1 MEGLLNSFAYRTSSS
16 LGGSSVESLTS
27 ISGCICIHKGSD
39 PLFLIAVPSQY
50 TSRSVWWT
58 NHPKGSSGNFSK
70 YVHGFPNGAKAV
82 KASPETTILGD
93 VSASYASF
101 IMAEHLRLHHT
112 FLSESATCRD
122 QCRAGKAPAESSDK
136 CPPKTT
142 GPKYKFDHCFPEG
155 QAAMAPIDFNVPAL
169 ISTVYQPAKPPF
181 VVMLLRNPTE
191 RLWAAFWTYG
201 QFPGQYGKSNAGFL
215 AYFEEQSAA
224 WDKCVAL
231 HDVHTCGLRFE
242 TLAPEFEDVF
252 YHGDQLLKG
261 MYSIFVEDWVKWI
274 GRDRVL
280 VMRSEDYYEELGSGS
295 GRPSAL
301 IKNEHAKVLE
311 EHGEMPA
318 EIRARVDAF
327 YQPFKDGDPSHLY
340 VVDANDLDVL
350 GWETPFIDEDN
361 ICNVEAENDVDT
373 ITDSAMQKGDN
384 SSVIMTPEWYYGA
397 DDNPLAITISKP
409 PVPAIIPAEANNNLS
424 GIVSHANTASYDN
437 NNDAEHLQER
447 HGAVGH
453 SSLPDPSGITT
464 SLNSNGAGI
473 SPISAEK
480 LHLIHEAFLDLAGS
494 FPSQDLLTF
503 LEAGTGIDRLQIT
516 RIFLKSYASSEAA
529 PSGRNSPHM
538 TALQVIAITIS
549 VKCTRTMLVMAAM
562 IARKSKTT
570 GMPQDI
576 EQQSAAPGRAPLGTP
591 PAEDAHGAA
600 GSSYTIGKYVAC
612 VLLEEY
618 SLSTADGV
626 DRLARGVRVGRVV
639 QHIGASH
646 HIDMCEDG
654 CEDMHDFYY
663 VRFPSSFSDRQVL
676 RPCVDLKLDLCE
688 EHRLACWDS
697 LREVAANG
705 EPRAMEALENDGKG
719 PMEAET
725 PLDDTALQVS
735 HVPDY
740 SRAIPLP
747 ATVDSLGNTSTG
759 WRIKRKRA

>member
-1 MEGLLNSFAYRTSSS
+1 MPSFKRSYLNFSIFS
-16 LGGSSVESLTS
+16 LGFVIACADVNIGERSNFHGIPQHASRRLLSESAPSWHPAKKRSSTHVFASQADASRESTPPATLSEDTKK
-27 ISGCICIHKGSD
+27 ILQKVAPDILDFLPIRFEKGMKN
-39 PLFLIAVPSQY
+39 PCFLSPSQDGRASELLCLPYFIIAGGFQCGVPDFDKRLHMHPQVPSQY

-301 IKNEHAKVLE
+301 IKTWELLSVPPASEELWTGSEGSPVQNEHAKVLE

-327 YQPFKDGDPSHLY
+327 YQPFKADLASIL
-340 VVDANDLDVL
+340 NDSRFL
-350 GWETPFIDEDN
+350 WET
-361 ICNVEAENDVDT
+361 
-373 ITDSAMQKGDN
+373 
-384 SSVIMTPEWYYGA
+384 
-397 DDNPLAITISKP
+397 
-409 PVPAIIPAEANNNLS
+409 
-424 GIVSHANTASYDN
+424 
-437 NNDAEHLQER
+437 
-447 HGAVGH
+447 
-453 SSLPDPSGITT
+453 
-464 SLNSNGAGI
+464 
-473 SPISAEK
+473 
-480 LHLIHEAFLDLAGS
+480 
-494 FPSQDLLTF
+494 
-503 LEAGTGIDRLQIT
+503 
-516 RIFLKSYASSEAA
+516 
-529 PSGRNSPHM
+529 
-538 TALQVIAITIS
+538 
-549 VKCTRTMLVMAAM
+549 
-562 IARKSKTT
+562 
-570 GMPQDI
+570 
-576 EQQSAAPGRAPLGTP
+576 
-591 PAEDAHGAA
+591 
-600 GSSYTIGKYVAC
+600 
-612 VLLEEY
+612 
-618 SLSTADGV
+618 
-626 DRLARGVRVGRVV
+626 
-639 QHIGASH
+639 
-646 HIDMCEDG
+646 
-654 CEDMHDFYY
+654 
-663 VRFPSSFSDRQVL
+663 
-676 RPCVDLKLDLCE
+676 
-688 EHRLACWDS
+688 
-697 LREVAANG
+697 
-705 EPRAMEALENDGKG
+705 
-719 PMEAET
+719 
-725 PLDDTALQVS
+725 
-735 HVPDY
+735 
-740 SRAIPLP
+740 
-747 ATVDSLGNTSTG
+747 
-759 WRIKRKRA
+759 

>member
-1 MEGLLNSFAYRTSSS
+1 MTAPNQS
-16 LGGSSVESLTS
+16 GGV
-27 ISGCICIHKGSD
+27 
-39 PLFLIAVPSQY
+39 Q
-50 TSRSVWWT
+50 
-58 NHPKGSSGNFSK
+58 
-70 YVHGFPNGAKAV
+70 
-82 KASPETTILGD
+82 
-93 VSASYASF
+93 
-101 IMAEHLRLHHT
+101 
-112 FLSESATCRD
+112 
-122 QCRAGKAPAESSDK
+122 
-136 CPPKTT
+136 
-142 GPKYKFDHCFPEG
+142 
-155 QAAMAPIDFNVPAL
+155 
-169 ISTVYQPAKPPF
+169 
-181 VVMLLRNPTE
+181 
-191 RLWAAFWTYG
+191 
-201 QFPGQYGKSNAGFL
+201 
-215 AYFEEQSAA
+215 
-224 WDKCVAL
+224 
-231 HDVHTCGLRFE
+231 
-242 TLAPEFEDVF
+242 
-252 YHGDQLLKG
+252 
-261 MYSIFVEDWVKWI
+261 
-274 GRDRVL
+274 
-280 VMRSEDYYEELGSGS
+280 
-295 GRPSAL
+295 
-301 IKNEHAKVLE
+301 
-311 EHGEMPA
+311 
-318 EIRARVDAF
+318 
-327 YQPFKDGDPSHLY
+327 DGDPSHLY

-529 PSGRNSPHM
+529 PSGRNNTTAGADQIMANLGCARSAAEGVRINVPPCVEVAAHDRTSSDRHHDLGQVHTYHARDGSDDRTQEQDDWDATDAFRPTDLISDEEAPAIYSPEFP
-538 TALQVIAITIS
+538 S
-549 VKCTRTMLVMAAM
+549 SPERSAM
-562 IARKSKTT
+562 DL
-570 GMPQDI
+570 GWLLQDI

-705 EPRAMEALENDGKG
+705 EVGRLEDAYILLQGRSGLPPTKSVPPAACDPPASCDSAAARDAAGSGPQSKRHAPAGGSHTLAVTSTPGPGPSRNSEMTFLPLVDQPPPPGRCPNSIEVNGGIQQPRAMEALENDGKG